1 MRTQIIVRG
10 SLAVTTVL
18 LLMMSAASYA
28 SEPGPGSCSTGQV
41 LCCNSLVQSTTAE
54 GQLLL
59 VSLGLSGV
67 GGIVGGLGVTCTPMS
82 ASGTCAAQP
91 VCCTNNNFNGAVAAG
106 CTPVNFTN

>member
-1 MRTQIIVRG
+1 MRTRTIMRG
-10 SLAVTTVL
+10 SLSVTTVL
-18 LLMMSAASYA
+18 LLMVSTASYA
-28 SEPGPGSCSTGQV
+28 AEPGSCSTGQV